1 MKNSPWAKLMR
12 RATPS
17 MSASPAATMAY
28 MEPRVSPCSTCSR
41 TSIRWGPRNGPQVL
55 QARELRPLGLPG
67 KRSEHP
73 GGAVALLEDT
83 TRSIQQRRARLELLE
98 DAQLAVAHLEQD
110 HVDPGLV
117 VVVELDRAERR
128 VLDVDLFQRGA
139 DAPAIGLAL
148 LLQRDLDR
156 RHDRPLER
164 DGGQAAVDARRH
176 LVTVRPLLVPVR
188 IEAGHP
194 VAGLDDAVADLR
206 VVAHLVEELGRG
218 EAAARVDLLG
228 EPQLPELPHEG
239 RAVAGQNDAQDRLGV
254 GPLQA
259 RQHGAGVRLAGVE
272 ELGGDERDAG
282 VPERR
287 LVGDRR

>member
-110 HVDPGLV
+110 HVDHPRGLLLELIRPG
-117 VVVELDRAERR
+117 
-128 VLDVDLFQRGA
+128 RGA
-139 DAPAIGLAL
+139 FAS
-148 LLQRDLDR
+148 
-156 RHDRPLER
+156 
-164 DGGQAAVDARRH
+164 
-176 LVTVRPLLVPVR
+176 TS
-188 IEAGHP
+188 
-194 VAGLDDAVADLR
+194 LR
-206 VVAHLVEELGRG
+206 
-218 EAAARVDLLG
+218 AARVVRPPGFPCLF
-228 EPQLPELPHEG
+228 H
-239 RAVAGQNDAQDRLGV
+239 AVPDR
-254 GPLQA
+254 
-259 RQHGAGVRLAGVE
+259 
-272 ELGGDERDAG
+272 
-282 VPERR
+282 
-287 LVGDRR
+287 

>member
-98 DAQLAVAHLEQD
+98 DAQLAVAHRSE
-110 HVDPGLV
+110 
-117 VVVELDRAERR
+117 ERR
-128 VLDVDLFQRGA
+128 VGKECRS
-139 DAPAIGLAL
+139 
-148 LLQRDLDR
+148 R
-156 RHDRPLER
+156 R
-164 DGGQAAVDARRH
+164 
-176 LVTVRPLLVPVR
+176 
-188 IEAGHP
+188 
-194 VAGLDDAVADLR
+194 
-206 VVAHLVEELGRG
+206 
-218 EAAARVDLLG
+218 
-228 EPQLPELPHEG
+228 
-239 RAVAGQNDAQDRLGV
+239 
-254 GPLQA
+254 
-259 RQHGAGVRLAGVE
+259 
-272 ELGGDERDAG
+272 
-282 VPERR
+282 
-287 LVGDRR
+287 